1 MGYLVCILLYIAGII
16 IYGIVMGKKKVKT
29 SDDFVVAGRQLPFM
43 ILIGTLLA
51 SWCGGGGITGSAS
64 VVYLSLIHI

>member
-51 SWCGGGGITGSAS
+51 SWC
-64 VVYLSLIHI
+64 

>member
-29 SDDFVVAGRQLPFM
+29 SDDFVVAGVSCHL
-43 ILIGTLLA
+43 
-51 SWCGGGGITGSAS
+51 
-64 VVYLSLIHI
+64 

>member
-1 MGYLVCILLYIAGII
+1 MGYLICILLYIAGII

-51 SWCGGGGITGSAS
+51 SWCGACPFRYGSAAPGHPL
-64 VVYLSLIHI
+64 Y